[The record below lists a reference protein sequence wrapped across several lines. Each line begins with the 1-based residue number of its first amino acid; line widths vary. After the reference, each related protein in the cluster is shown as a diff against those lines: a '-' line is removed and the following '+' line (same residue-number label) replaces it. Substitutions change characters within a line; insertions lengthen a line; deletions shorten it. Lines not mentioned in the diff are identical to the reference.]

1 MTGVYQCY
9 CQNLGWLKAF
19 EQGSEEIC
27 WTFYFRFF
35 AGGLLPVRMLG
46 ILVGL
51 LNNITFAVTK
61 ALAYYIKFRSS
72 ELRDR
77 FIFVV
82 TTFLSYINSA
92 LFATASHK
100 RMPYLSV
107 TWFTTFSTT
116 ILSALIMTNLTPYL
130 GVLIDLII
138 NKCLRKRKRS
148 QNYFEF
154 ERKNA

>member
-1 MTGVYQCY
+1 
-9 CQNLGWLKAF
+9 LGLLEAFKA
-19 EQGSEEIC
+19 GSEGIC
-27 WTFYFRFF
+27 WAFYFKYL
-35 AGGLLPVRMLG
+35 AGGYLPVRLLG

-61 ALAYYIKFRSS
+61 KLAYYIKFRSS

-77 FIFVV
+77 FIFVA
-82 TTFLSYINSA
+82 TTFLSYVNSA
-92 LFATASHK
+92 LFATASHS

-130 GVLIDLII
+130 GVLIDLIV
-138 NKCLRKRKRS
+138 NKCIRKRKRS
-148 QNYFEF
+148 
-154 ERKNA
+154 